1 MKFMLFIMEALMFN
15 RPCGGPRVRLCVEH
29 WLKQKS
35 GSNGTRIRLVFTSG
49 WRFQMRGR
57 DFAVRIFL
65 NIRWR
70 NIVRFRVTRHD
81 GRNFKG
87 SSMCSCEESR
97 QRDFSRLVDSF
108 PCRRPPSGCLKVGE
122 SVPLGTPPDGIF
134 EGWSMCAREEHREQD
149 F

>member
-1 MKFMLFIMEALMFN
+1 
-15 RPCGGPRVRLCVEH
+15 
-29 WLKQKS
+29 
-35 GSNGTRIRLVFTSG
+35 
-49 WRFQMRGR
+49 MRGR

-108 PCRRPPSGCLKVGE
+108 PCRRPPSGFLKVGE